1 MGQEHVKLGWCAGL
15 QDAGLIKQAG
25 YDYIELPLAAQ
36 DFSAGVTIASPLPV
50 GAFNYFF
57 PQDMRI
63 VGDDVDDTKLD
74 RYLGR
79 AAEIMAQAGA
89 RAAVMGSA
97 WARNVPDGF
106 ERKRAEDQ
114 IVRAFDRIADH
125 LTGTGVTLA
134 IEPLYARESN
144 IINSVAEGVAFAKRV
159 NRPEIRVLADFFH
172 MDEENEPL
180 ETLRE
185 HRDWVTHIHLADSGR
200 RNPGTGAY
208 PYDRFFGLLKEIG
221 YAGMISAECKVE
233 EQETDMRHSL
243 EFLRRYWPDDVA
255 IAAQPRDRDP
265 AS

>member
-1 MGQEHVKLGWCAGL
+1 MRLGWCAGL
-15 QDAGLIKQAG
+15 KDAGFVNDAG

-36 DFSAGVTIASPLPV
+36 DFSAGARIASPLPV

-63 VGDDVDDTKLD
+63 VGDDVDETKLD

-79 AAEIMAQAGA
+79 AAEIMGSAGA

-106 ERKRAEDQ
+106 ARKRAEDQ
-114 IVRAFDRIADH
+114 IVRALDRIADH
-125 LTGTGVTLA
+125 LKGTGVTLA
-134 IEPLYARESN
+134 IEPLYRQESN
-144 IINSVAEGVAFAKRV
+144 IINSVAEGVAFARCV

-185 HRDWVTHIHLADSGR
+185 HRDWVVHIHLADTGR

-221 YAGMISAECKVE
+221 YAGMMSAECKIE
-233 EQETDMRHSL
+233 DPANDMRHSHA
-243 EFLRRYWPDDVA
+243 FLRRHWPN
-255 IAAQPRDRDP
+255 
-265 AS
+265 

>member
-1 MGQEHVKLGWCAGL
+1 VGEEQVKLGWCAGL

-36 DFSAGVTIASPLPV
+36 DFAAGARIESPLPV

-63 VGDDVDDTKLD
+63 VGDDVDEAKLD

-79 AAEIMAQAGA
+79 AAEIMGSVGA
-89 RAAVMGSA
+89 TAAVMGSA

-106 ERKRAEDQ
+106 DRARAEDQ
-114 IVRAFDRIADH
+114 IVRALDQIADH
-125 LTGTGVTLA
+125 LKDTGVTLA
-134 IEPLYARESN
+134 IEPLYRQESN
-144 IINSVAEGVAFAKRV
+144 IINSVAEGVAFARRV

-185 HRDWVTHIHLADSGR
+185 HRDWVTHIHLADTGR

-221 YAGMISAECKVE
+221 YAGMMSAECKIE
-233 EQETDMRHSL
+233 DLANDMRHSHA
-243 EFLRRYWPDDVA
+243 FLRRHWPN
-255 IAAQPRDRDP
+255 
-265 AS
+265 